1 MSKQK
6 AVFSKRRLKNLKSF
20 SPSALKYIKFL
31 CGEFPVHVKTKNLI
45 SSINFNLIRTKPKTK
60 LVSEKEKELTVCGL
74 YGGTLN
80 Y

>member
-6 AVFSKRRLKNLKSF
+6 TDFSKRRLKILKSF

-31 CGEFPVHVKTKNLI
+31 CGESPVHVKTKNWI

-60 LVSEKEKELTVCGL
+60 LVSEKEKELALCGL
-74 YGGTLN
+74 YEGTLN